1 MNYHAP
7 WATLPE
13 ALQALNT
20 VPLDPKTYDFIDQLT
35 ATYHA
40 QPFDPVSPRQ
50 ADALP
55 AELTAHVL
63 ATCILYQI
71 QAEKASPFFEKNEK
85 IQKIH
90 EIERTT
96 VKEICKCGRAFP
108 CRIHGFVVY

>member
-40 QPFDPVSPRQ
+40 QPFDPASRF
-50 ADALP
+50 ALVEMP
-55 AELTAHVL
+55 HTWGSFTSCRRGA
-63 ATCILYQI
+63 Y
-71 QAEKASPFFEKNEK
+71 P
-85 IQKIH
+85 
-90 EIERTT
+90 ERPT
-96 VKEICKCGRAFP
+96 RRFS
-108 CRIHGFVVY
+108 RW

>member
-40 QPFDPVSPRQ
+40 QPFDPASRF
-50 ADALP
+50 ALV
-55 AELTAHVL
+55 EMMTAAFL
-63 ATCILYQI
+63 AG
-71 QAEKASPFFEKNEK
+71 
-85 IQKIH
+85 
-90 EIERTT
+90 EISGTRKDRARRTGG
-96 VKEICKCGRAFP
+96 IP
-108 CRIHGFVVY
+108 Q